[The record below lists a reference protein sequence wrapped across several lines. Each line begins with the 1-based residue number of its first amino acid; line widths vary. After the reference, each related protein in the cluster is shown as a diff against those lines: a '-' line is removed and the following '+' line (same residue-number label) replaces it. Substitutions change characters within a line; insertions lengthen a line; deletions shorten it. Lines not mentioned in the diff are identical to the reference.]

1 MVVSR
6 LQGLSEAAAR
16 QVVAAAQALDI
27 GGPDEAAARL
37 APALA
42 SHPTHPEVLR
52 LQAGILDF
60 RGDFPGA
67 FTLMERALAQRPQDP
82 LYYNT
87 LGNILGNAGDYDGA
101 LTALRRACA
110 LQPDMAISWFN
121 LGVMLTRCVRHTQA
135 AEALRRAIALDPHY
149 MPARALLGVTLRNEG
164 STQEA
169 AAEFRRVIAEQP
181 WTGMAWWG
189 LADLKTVRFAPGDV
203 EQMRRALQDP
213 RAGDQ
218 DRIAMGFALA
228 KALDDEGRYADSL
241 EALAQANAIARRRK
255 IWSAQTYTDGI
266 SDILD
271 AFTPPP
277 APSPSTE
284 LGRGVIF
291 IVSLPRSGSTLV
303 EQILASHSAVE
314 GSGELPDVPL
324 TLSDESH
331 RRGKPYPY
339 WVKEMQP
346 TDWQRLG
353 ELYLHHT
360 AHWTEHRPV
369 FTDKLPSNWYNVG
382 AIRAMLPAA
391 KIICCRR
398 DPLETCFSCYR
409 QYLAN
414 NEYTRTFEDL
424 AAYWR
429 NYDRSVRHWRALHPS
444 NVYEHVHED
453 LIADPETKI
462 RALLEF
468 CGLPFEEACLRF
480 HLNKREVHSPS
491 AMQVRQ
497 PLRGDTARAPRYGAL
512 LDPLRKA
519 LGMAPFAGEALPPT
533 TRSEQEWLEQ
543 TRASILRGDPASAE
557 SLLSTALTEHPR
569 SFELRRALAGV
580 YRQTHRDGQAESL
593 LRELLAERPNEAGA
607 AFTLARML
615 IDQGRTSAAAMALR
629 TCFESGCHDAEL
641 AIKAVELLDD
651 CNRKRDAAAI
661 VERAIGAHPQDPRLH
676 AYAGMLQL
684 QLGAFEQAR
693 EHCLFALGH
702 SPNACEWH
710 VPQGLASAQRYPDS
724 DHPDFKRFQECLQRD
739 DLSDKA
745 RSTLLFALGKAYD
758 DVGNYAEAANYFRQ
772 ANAIAHG
779 LSRWS
784 RKDWRR
790 AVEARL
796 GSKPGADSLDS
807 PVDWTPVF
815 IVGVPRSGTTLVA
828 ELLARHPQVCNREE
842 LPWIAKLAQQS
853 ELAIAPGRA
862 MLERAAAI
870 YAAQA
875 RQDDAEDAHWFI
887 DKQPLNFRYVDLI
900 LAMFPNARIIH
911 CQRDARDTALSLWMQ
926 SFEED
931 VQGYA
936 YDFADIAVVIADC
949 ERLMAHWR
957 KRYPDS
963 IRPVRYEE
971 MVANPQSV
979 IAELSGWLALPE
991 PAASVVEKTPSSASI
1006 STASLWQA
1014 RQPVYT
1020 RSVGRWRAYA
1030 ELIPELMSFP
1040 PRG

>member
-1 MVVSR
+1 MVASR

-37 APALA
+37 APAMA

-52 LQAGILDF
+52 LHAGILDL
-60 RGDFPGA
+60 RGDYPGA
-67 FTLMERALAQRPQDP
+67 FTSMERALAQRPQDP

-110 LQPDMAISWFN
+110 LQPDLAISWFN

-135 AEALRRAIALDPHY
+135 LEALRRAIALDPQY
-149 MPARALLGVTLRNEG
+149 MPARALLGDTLRGEG
-164 STQEA
+164 RIQEA
-169 AAEFRRVIAEQP
+169 AAEYRRVIAEEP

-189 LADLKTVRFAPGDV
+189 LADLKTIRFAPGDV
-203 EQMRRALQDP
+203 EQMRSALQDP
-213 RAGDQ
+213 RAGDH
-218 DRIAMGFALA
+218 DRIAIGFALA

-241 EALAQANAIARRRK
+241 AALEQANTIARRRK
-255 IWSAQTYTDGI
+255 AWNAQAFTNGI

-271 AFTPPP
+271 AFAPPP
-277 APSPSTE
+277 APASAE

-303 EQILASHSAVE
+303 EQILASHSWVE

-331 RRGKPYPY
+331 HRGKPYPY
-339 WVKEMQP
+339 WVKEAQAA
-346 TDWQRLG
+346 DWQRLG

-360 AHWTEHRPV
+360 AHWTERRPV

-409 QYLAN
+409 QHLAS

-424 AAYWR
+424 AAHWR
-429 NYDRSVRHWRALHPS
+429 NYDRTIRHWRALHPS
-444 NVYEHVHED
+444 HVYEHIHED
-453 LIADPETKI
+453 LIADPEAKI
-462 RALLEF
+462 RALLDF

-480 HLNKREVHSPS
+480 HLNKREVYSPS
-491 AMQVRQ
+491 ATQVRQ

-519 LGMAPFAGEALPPT
+519 LGMPPFAGEALPPT
-533 TRSEQEWLEQ
+533 TRPEQEWLEQ
-543 TRASILRGDPASAE
+543 TRSSILRGDPATAE

-615 IDQGRTSAAAMALR
+615 IDQGRTSAAAIVLR
-629 TCFESGCHDAEL
+629 TCFESGRHDAEL

-651 CNRKRDAAAI
+651 CNRKRDASVIA
-661 VERAIGAHPQDPRLH
+661 ERAIGDHPQDPRLQ

-684 QLGAFEQAR
+684 QLGGFEQAR
-693 EHCLFALGH
+693 EHYLFALGH
-702 SPNACEWH
+702 SPHACEWH
-710 VPQGLASAQRYPDS
+710 VPHGLASAQRYPGP
-724 DHPDFKRFQECLQRD
+724 DHPDFARFRECLQRD

-745 RSTLLFALGKAYD
+745 RSTVLFALGKAYD
-758 DVGNYAEAANYFRQ
+758 DVGDYARASDYFRQ

-796 GSKPGADSLDS
+796 GAKPLTNSLES
-807 PVDWTPVF
+807 SVEWTPVF

-842 LPWIAKLAQQS
+842 LPWIARLAQQS
-853 ELAIAPGRA
+853 ELAMTPDRA
-862 MLERAAAI
+862 VLEHAAAI

-887 DKQPLNFRYVDLI
+887 DKQPLNFRYIDLI

-926 SFEED
+926 SFVED

-936 YDFADIAVVIADC
+936 YDFADIAVVIRDC

-957 KRYPDS
+957 KRYPNS

-971 MVANPQSV
+971 MVADPRFV
-979 IAELSGWLALPE
+979 IAELSGWLALPDID
-991 PAASVVEKTPSSASI
+991 ASTIERKSLPASI

-1020 RSVGRWRAYA
+1020 HSVGRWRTYA
-1030 ELIPELMSFP
+1030 ELIPELTAFAP
-1040 PRG
+1040 HK